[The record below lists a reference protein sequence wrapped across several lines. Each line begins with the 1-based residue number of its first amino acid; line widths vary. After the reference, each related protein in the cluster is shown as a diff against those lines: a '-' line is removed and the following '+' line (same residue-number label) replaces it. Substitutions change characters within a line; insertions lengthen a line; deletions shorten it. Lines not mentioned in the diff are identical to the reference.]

1 MQVAEKNR
9 ILVIDDEKRMC
20 DSIKVLL
27 SNIGYEVDTAENGR
41 SGIDK
46 LKGQSFGLVITDL
59 MMPEM
64 DGFAVMKYIKEN
76 CPNTLVIVITG
87 YASVESAVRAI
98 RSGAYDYIL
107 KPFDFEIIKI
117 SVERAWDKL
126 KLEKELE
133 KTRKLAQVAERA
145 LALNGEMNNPLS
157 IASGFAQLLQ
167 MRLESSSDE
176 MIKRQVN
183 SIVKASESIHQMN
196 MQFRRFARSLLNEN
210 NSDQE
215 LGML

>member
-1 MQVAEKNR
+1 VAEKSK

-41 SGIDK
+41 TGIDR
-46 LKGQSFGLVITDL
+46 LKSNQYGLVITDL
-59 MMPEM
+59 MMPEL

-76 CPNTLVIVITG
+76 CSNTLVIVITG

-145 LALNGEMNNPLS
+145 ITLNSELNNPLS
-157 IASGFAQLLQ
+157 IASGFSQLLQ
-167 MRLESSSDE
+167 IRLETSSDE
-176 MIKRQVN
+176 AMRRQVN
-183 SIVKASESIHQMN
+183 SIVRASETMHQMTT
-196 MQFRRFARSLLNEN
+196 QFRRFALNLLNEN
-210 NSDQE
+210 AEQD
-215 LGML
+215 LGMV